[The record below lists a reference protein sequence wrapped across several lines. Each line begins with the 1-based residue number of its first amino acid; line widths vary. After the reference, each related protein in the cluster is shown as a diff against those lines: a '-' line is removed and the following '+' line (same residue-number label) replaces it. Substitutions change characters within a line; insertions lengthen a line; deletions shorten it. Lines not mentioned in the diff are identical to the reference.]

1 MRKKLVTLVA
11 TLAMM
16 LAMAAPAMA
25 TPVQLNA
32 GSAAAQNNN
41 ATFQLNAA
49 EQSNAQL
56 AVFGSNYS
64 NQELKQ
70 GNFNAT
76 SQNAN
81 AFAGNIYG
89 F

>member
-1 MRKKLVTLVA
+1 MRRKLVTLVA

-25 TPVQLNA
+25 APVQINT

-64 NQELKQ
+64 DQEL
-70 GNFNAT
+70 
-76 SQNAN
+76 SQSNDNETGQIAA
-81 AFAGNIYG
+81 AFAGNIG

>member
-1 MRKKLVTLVA
+1 MRRKLVTLVA
-11 TLAMM
+11 TLAMV
-16 LAMAAPAMA
+16 LAMAAPAVA
-25 TPVQLNA
+25 DPVQVNT
-32 GSAAAQNNN
+32 GSAVAQNNN

-64 NQELKQ
+64 DQDLYQSNSNETNQI
-70 GNFNAT
+70 A
-76 SQNAN
+76 A
-81 AFAGNIYG
+81 AFAGNIA